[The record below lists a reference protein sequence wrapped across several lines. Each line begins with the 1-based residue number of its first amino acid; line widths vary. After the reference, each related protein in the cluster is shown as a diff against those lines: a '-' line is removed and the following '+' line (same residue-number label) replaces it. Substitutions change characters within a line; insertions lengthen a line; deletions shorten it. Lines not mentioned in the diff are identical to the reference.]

1 MDIQH
6 WFCKCRYKFYCL
18 FFSLLTQDNESA
30 KEEVKEVLQAL
41 EELAMNYDQK
51 SQEVDNKNHD
61 IEALNDELNQK
72 VVRHLLWNPVRCQC
86 WEKKEDECL
95 PRDLVKWQGTV
106 QESGLIWCVRMAAVL
121 QNAQFTMFT
130 TCSWFREKKWIVS
143 CLVAK

>member
-86 WEKKEDECL
+86 
-95 PRDLVKWQGTV
+95 
-106 QESGLIWCVRMAAVL
+106 
-121 QNAQFTMFT
+121 
-130 TCSWFREKKWIVS
+130 
-143 CLVAK
+143 